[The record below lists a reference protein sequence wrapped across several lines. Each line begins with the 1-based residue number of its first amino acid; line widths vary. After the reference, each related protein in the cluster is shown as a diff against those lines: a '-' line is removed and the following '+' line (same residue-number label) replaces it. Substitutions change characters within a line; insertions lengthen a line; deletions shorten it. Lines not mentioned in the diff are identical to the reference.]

1 MHTVFLV
8 MAMLV
13 YYYRLNDCMESLN
26 KISRQ
31 VSFSP
36 LLTSQAGVCLT
47 MDNWHEIGVQAG
59 IFSLEALMTK
69 PGIEVLKSF
78 RDLRHYTG
86 WEGKIILYVGL
97 KPKSSTGDYVIRSPY
112 DGGRI
117 TLTQAGLLDLIQHL
131 QADKIIGL
139 HDDHQSAT
147 DFVSEHDK
155 PAVDAFQGVI
165 YESPSLLRQASL
177 KQIASYS
184 LLEPRNAIDFSSLA
198 QDCACPTCQGG
209 ATRAYL
215 HHLLQH
221 TPLLAQRL
229 LIMHNVFFVMN
240 HTNAN

>member
-1 MHTVFLV
+1 MKSPNQV
-8 MAMLV
+8 
-13 YYYRLNDCMESLN
+13 N
-26 KISRQ
+26 RQ

-47 MDNWHEIGVQAG
+47 MDNWQEIGVQAG

-86 WEGKIILYVGL
+86 WNGKIILYVGL
-97 KPKSSTGDYVIRSPY
+97 KSKTSTGDYVIRSPY

-139 HDDHQSAT
+139 NEDLESAT

-155 PAVDAFQGVI
+155 PAADAFQGFI
-165 YESPSLLRQASL
+165 YESPSSFRQTSL
-177 KQIASYS
+177 KHVASYS
-184 LLEPRNAIDFSSLA
+184 LLEPSNAIDFSPLA
-198 QDCACPTCQGG
+198 LNCACPTCQGG

-240 HTNAN
+240 HTSAN